1 MLESTYQD
9 THESSTAAAAPERD
23 EQAIELV
30 EWAARTV
37 ASGAPTESEEE
48 ELVHWA
54 VAEIERRAAT
64 ETHVEEYEELGGAV
78 DVIEA
83 YLNDVRPIDLLN
95 REQEWHYGRL
105 IRLGMEARAKLAS
118 NDVSPEE
125 IPALQR
131 AVEEGERAREAL
143 TTANLRLVV
152 SEAKRHRDR
161 GVAFEDLIQEGNLG
175 LLRAVEKFDYT
186 LGYKFSTYATWWIRQ
201 SIVRAIADQSRTI
214 RLPVHVYEA
223 LRIINRAKNR
233 LVHELGREP
242 SSEEVA
248 EEIGVASSQVRD
260 LLAASR
266 RTMSLDKPVF
276 EDGDAALADL
286 VEDRIAVAPADEAVR
301 SSVRDDVA
309 QLLAHLDIR
318 EQRVLAGRFGLAGQK
333 AKTLLA
339 LSEELG
345 LSRERVRQIEAK
357 AIEKLRQLQATARLR
372 GN

>member
-1 MLESTYQD
+1 M
-9 THESSTAAAAPERD
+9 
-23 EQAIELV
+23 
-30 EWAARTV
+30 
-37 ASGAPTESEEE
+37 ASGVPTESEDE

-54 VAEIERRAAT
+54 VAEIERRAIPDAAVDPD
-64 ETHVEEYEELGGAV
+64 EQLGGAV

-83 YLNDVRPIDLLN
+83 YLADVRPIDLLN
-95 REQEWHYGRL
+95 RDQEMKYGKA
-105 IRLGMEARAKLAS
+105 IRDS
-118 NDVSPEE
+118 
-125 IPALQR
+125 II
-131 AVEEGERAREAL
+131 AREKLESGELLPHEIKECHEAIRSGDASRELL

-161 GVAFEDLIQEGNLG
+161 GVSFEDLIQEGNLG

-201 SIVRAIADQSRTI
+201 SIVRAIADQARTV
-214 RLPVHVYEA
+214 RLPVHIYEA
-223 LRIINRAKNR
+223 LRIMNRARNR

-242 SSEEVA
+242 STEELA
-248 EEIGVASSQVRD
+248 EEIGVPTSHVRD
-260 LLAASR
+260 LVAATR

-276 EDGDAALADL
+276 DDGDAALADL

-301 SSVRDDVA
+301 SSVRDDVN
-309 QLLAHLDIR
+309 QLLSHLEVR
-318 EQRVLAGRFGLAGQK
+318 EQRVLAGRFGLNGQK

-357 AIEKLRQLQATARLR
+357 AIERLRQLQATARLR
-372 GN
+372 GI